1 MKKDAKD
8 HARNRLMDCY
18 IKKAP
23 TYAAIVKIEHFE
35 NDDASSKD
43 FEPFVVYSLNKKK
56 RWEIN
61 EESLNSSTEGCLQ
74 NDLLNNC
81 IYHSNPVNSAQMATA
96 KKYEKV
102 IGYHIVRIPVNHKK
116 VFDKKCT
123 RDLSYRYRD
132 SIGNVPRDLTVLQY
146 EMKEVEHGKED
157 FAKENISPEVNN
169 PSKTIG
175 FYNLEEHFV
184 ARKQQKS
191 KGWLTVN

>member
-61 EESLNSSTEGCLQ
+61 EESLNSSTEGTSTKSVIIDREIPDLQ
-74 NDLLNNC
+74 
-81 IYHSNPVNSAQMATA
+81 
-96 KKYEKV
+96 
-102 IGYHIVRIPVNHKK
+102 
-116 VFDKKCT
+116 
-123 RDLSYRYRD
+123 D
-132 SIGNVPRDLTVLQY
+132 SWC
-146 EMKEVEHGKED
+146 K
-157 FAKENISPEVNN
+157 
-169 PSKTIG
+169 
-175 FYNLEEHFV
+175 
-184 ARKQQKS
+184 
-191 KGWLTVN
+191 